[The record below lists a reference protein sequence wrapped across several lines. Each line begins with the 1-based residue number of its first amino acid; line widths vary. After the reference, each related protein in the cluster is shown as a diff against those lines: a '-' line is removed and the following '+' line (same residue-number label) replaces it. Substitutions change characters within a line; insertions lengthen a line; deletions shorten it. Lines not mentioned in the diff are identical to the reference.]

1 MAAPGYRINV
11 FVAAVTSLAAIVA
24 AVLVVHDGTVR
35 KPVIALVLAALAAF
49 AERNSVQLGRT
60 SSVSTSQIPVL
71 FAAVLFGPL
80 AGGIVGA
87 SSMLGDP
94 ETFARSD
101 PDRAPRL
108 KFLLYASTRFIA
120 GAATAETA

>member
-1 MAAPGYRINV
+1 M
-11 FVAAVTSLAAIVA
+11 TLLAAIVA
-24 AVLVVHDGTVR
+24 AALALHHETVHMPIVV
-35 KPVIALVLAALAAF
+35 LVLAVLAAF

-60 SSVSTSQIPVL
+60 SSISTSQIPVL
-71 FAAVLFGPL
+71 FAAVLFGPP

-94 ETFARSD
+94 ETFTRSD

-108 KFLLYASTRFIA
+108 KFFLYASTRFLA
-120 GAATAETA
+120 GVATAETALLAFHLV